1 MTSDP
6 SLVTEVHIGRL
17 LLACNETRY
26 PRRNKV
32 IVLLAFEAGLTPLEI
47 SWLKRYAVE
56 TDGSTVGSHIDLSG
70 KKGNNL
76 IARKIPIS
84 PSGHLRKALLDHLH
98 NTPGHSMDPV
108 VVSERALDGGGALKD
123 PNEGP
128 LSPMRPTSI
137 SYVVYKLCDKASIR
151 IDGIRDIRRSFMT
164 KVCRAVQSDPT
175 GNARD
180 VQQICGH
187 RSLET
192 TQRFMD
198 TDWEAQ
204 NRVIGTLF
212 DQN

>member
-1 MTSDP
+1 
-6 SLVTEVHIGRL
+6 
-17 LLACNETRY
+17 
-26 PRRNKV
+26 
-32 IVLLAFEAGLTPLEI
+32 
-47 SWLKRYAVE
+47 
-56 TDGSTVGSHIDLSG
+56 
-70 KKGNNL
+70 
-76 IARKIPIS
+76 
-84 PSGHLRKALLDHLH
+84 
-98 NTPGHSMDPV
+98 MDPV
-108 VVSERALDGGGALKD
+108 VVSERALDGGGAVKD

-164 KVCRAVQSDPT
+164 MIARAVRDNPV

-198 TDWEAQ
+198 ADWDAQ
-204 NRVIGTLF
+204 TRAIGSLF
-212 DQN
+212 DPK